1 MIKLNNDKPDGE
13 FSAASYTKLQL
24 TELTELHLRNY
35 LYNIFLDKYSGNEIV
50 VNKVISFHSPE
61 LPIPRI
67 PIVNFDSAINC
78 FRFNDPA
85 LNFSV
90 KYKNEKYECFF
101 LVTNTAYA
109 EFRPNYTLHIT
120 GLTTQAKEVN
130 GLVESIY
137 KEALKN
143 SPLKNKTIS
152 IRIVQNEGNNGTLLE
167 GINVVKTP
175 DRKLDEI
182 FICDSK
188 REHINRF
195 IYAINNYH
203 SDKQCFRYLLSGE
216 PGTGKTQ
223 LMNAI
228 IHSLE
233 NECTIV
239 LTQGGNFPIE
249 DIFNFCSLFDPCLL
263 VIDDI
268 DFLVANRE
276 DTLDKRSLGTF
287 LQYLDGFIPQNLF
300 IVAST
305 NDKKLVDAA
314 ASRPGRFDLIIDMSE
329 ISKENYFSLIYR
341 ETNDQEIINLFNNEI
356 INSFNSKNVT
366 GAFIVSLIRQLTSLK
381 KMKGGIVDKDLKNY
395 FNIIH
400 RGYYSSNADNYR
412 EAIGFN
418 K

>member
-1 MIKLNNDKPDGE
+1 MINLNNDKPDGG
-13 FSAASYTKLQL
+13 FNAASYTNLQL
-24 TELTELHLRNY
+24 TELTELHMRNY
-35 LYNIFLDKYSGNEIV
+35 LYNIFLNKIECVDLIVDKV
-50 VNKVISFHSPE
+50 LSFHSPE
-61 LPIPRI
+61 QPIPRL
-67 PIVNFDSAINC
+67 PIVNFDPVINC
-78 FRFNDPA
+78 FRFPDSA
-85 LNFSV
+85 LDFSV
-90 KYKNEKYECFF
+90 SYKNEKYECFF
-101 LVTNTAYA
+101 LITNEMFG
-109 EFRPNYTLHIT
+109 EFRPNHALHVIGIT
-120 GLTTQAKEVN
+120 NQTKEVN
-130 GLVESIY
+130 GLAELIY
-137 KEALKN
+137 KEALKE
-143 SPLKNKTIS
+143 SPLKDKTIS
-152 IRIVQNEGNNGTLLE
+152 ICIVGNNKNGTLLE
-167 GINVVKTP
+167 GINIVNTP
-175 DRKLDEI
+175 VRNLDEI
-182 FICDSK
+182 FIRDSK

-195 IYAINNYH
+195 IYAIKNYH
-203 SDKQCFRYLLSGE
+203 SDKQCFRYLLSGQ

-233 NECTIV
+233 NKCTIV

-329 ISKENYFSLIYR
+329 ISSEDYFSLIYR
-341 ETNDQEIINLFNNEI
+341 ETSDPEIINLFNNEI
-356 INSFNSKNVT
+356 IDAFKSKNVT

-381 KMKGGIVDKDLKNY
+381 KMKGSIAGQDLKNY

-412 EAIGFN
+412 EVVGFGN
-418 K
+418 

>member
-13 FSAASYTKLQL
+13 FSVASYTKIQL

-35 LYNIFLDKYSGNEIV
+35 LYNIFLNKNNSNELV
-50 VNKVISFHSPE
+50 VDKVISFHSPE
-61 LPIPRI
+61 QPIPRL
-67 PIVNFDSAINC
+67 PIINFDSAINC
-78 FRFNDPA
+78 FRFPDPV

-90 KYKNEKYECFF
+90 RYKNEKYECFF
-101 LVTNTAYA
+101 LITNEMYA
-109 EFRPNYTLHIT
+109 EFRPYHTFHIT
-120 GLTTQAKEVN
+120 GLTSQAKEVN
-130 GLVESIY
+130 GLAELIY

-152 IRIVQNEGNNGTLLE
+152 IRIVGDERNNGTLLE
-167 GINVVKTP
+167 GINIVTTP
-175 DRKLDEI
+175 ERDLDEI

-195 IYAINNYH
+195 IYAIKNYH
-203 SDKQCFRYLLSGE
+203 LDKECFRYLLSGQ

-329 ISKENYFSLIYR
+329 ISAENYFSLIYR
-341 ETNDQEIINLFNNEI
+341 ETNDPEIINLFNNEI
-356 INSFNSKNVT
+356 IDTFNSKNVT

-381 KMKGGIVDKDLKNY
+381 KMKGNIDKEDLKNY

-400 RGYYSSNADNYR
+400 RGYYSSNAENYN
-412 EAIGFN
+412 EVIGFN
-418 K
+418 

>member
-1 MIKLNNDKPDGE
+1 MIKLNNDKPDSE
-13 FSAASYTKLQL
+13 FSVTSYTNIQL

-35 LYNIFLDKYSGNEIV
+35 LYNIFIHNHKSDEIV
-50 VNKVISFHSPE
+50 VDKVLSYHSPE
-61 LPIPRI
+61 QPIPRL
-67 PIVNFDSAINC
+67 PIVNFDSAINS
-78 FRFNDPA
+78 FRFPDPA
-85 LNFSV
+85 LNFSIR
-90 KYKNEKYECFF
+90 YKNEKYECFF
-101 LVTNTAYA
+101 FITNEMFG
-109 EFRPNYTLHIT
+109 EFKPFHSLHVV
-120 GLTTQAKEVN
+120 GLTSQAKEVN
-130 GLVESIY
+130 TLTELIY
-137 KEALKN
+137 NEALKN
-143 SPLKNKTIS
+143 SPLKNKTMS
-152 IRIVQNEGNNGTLLE
+152 IRIVGNGSSNGTLLE
-167 GINVVKTP
+167 GVNIVTTP
-175 DRKLDEI
+175 ERDLDEI

-195 IYAINNYH
+195 IYAMKNYH
-203 SDKQCFRYLLSGE
+203 SDKQCFRYLLSGQ

-228 IHSLE
+228 IHSLK
-233 NECTIV
+233 NKCTIV

-300 IVAST
+300 ILAST

-314 ASRPGRFDLIIDMSE
+314 ASRPGRFDLIVDMSE
-329 ISKENYFSLIYR
+329 ISAENYFSLIYR
-341 ETNDQEIINLFNNEI
+341 ETNDSEIINLFNNDI
-356 INSFNSKNVT
+356 IKAFNSKNVT

-381 KMKGGIVDKDLKNY
+381 KMKGSIVEQDLKNY

-412 EAIGFN
+412 EVIGFKN
-418 K
+418 